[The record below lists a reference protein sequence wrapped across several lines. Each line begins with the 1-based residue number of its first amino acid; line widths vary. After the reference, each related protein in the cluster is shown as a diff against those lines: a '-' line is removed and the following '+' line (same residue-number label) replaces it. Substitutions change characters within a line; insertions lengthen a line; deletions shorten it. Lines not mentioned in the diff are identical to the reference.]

1 MVPGACTQPVGAS
14 ARPRRSLVGLGRFQ
28 GYIYIFSEKEMH
40 FPYWADVWC
49 VLLLL
54 LSAASG
60 TGFQHTG
67 KEMWW
72 VGVGLTGTC

>member
-1 MVPGACTQPVGAS
+1 
-14 ARPRRSLVGLGRFQ
+14 
-28 GYIYIFSEKEMH
+28 MH